1 MDAVEALN
9 IATINVASLAIM
21 VTGGLMWGFDIS
33 GVEELRVRLRERLGL
48 AGEGER
54 NAEEEF
60 EEWLASTLAR
70 RDGKKM
76 ERKGEGGW
84 GGGGTELE

>member
-1 MDAVEALN
+1 MDAIEALN

-21 VTGGLMWGFDIS
+21 ITGGLMWGFDIS
-33 GVEELRVRLRERLGL
+33 GVEELRVRLREGLGL

-70 RDGKKM
+70 RDGKK
-76 ERKGEGGW
+76 ERRGEG
-84 GGGGTELE
+84 GGGGTEGE

>member
-1 MDAVEALN
+1 MDAIEALN

-21 VTGGLMWGFDIS
+21 ITGGLMWGFDIS
-33 GVEELRVRLRERLGL
+33 GVEELRVRLREGLGL
-48 AGEGER
+48 AGDGER

-70 RDGKKM
+70 RDGKK
-76 ERKGEGGW
+76 ESRGEG
-84 GGGGTELE
+84 GGGGTEGE

>member
-1 MDAVEALN
+1 MDAIEALN

-21 VTGGLMWGFDIS
+21 ITGGLMWGFDIS
-33 GVEELRVRLRERLGL
+33 GVEELRVRLREGLGL

-70 RDGKKM
+70 RVGKK
-76 ERKGEGGW
+76 ERRGEV
-84 GGGGTELE
+84 GGGGTEGE

>member
-21 VTGGLMWGFDIS
+21 ITGGLMWGFDIS
-33 GVEELRVRLRERLGL
+33 GVEELRVRLREGLGL

-70 RDGKKM
+70 RDGKKG
-76 ERKGEGGW
+76 ERRGEG
-84 GGGGTELE
+84 GGGGTEGE

>member
-1 MDAVEALN
+1 MDAIEALN

-21 VTGGLMWGFDIS
+21 ITGGLMWGFDIS
-33 GVEELRVRLRERLGL
+33 GVEELRVRLRQGLGL

-60 EEWLASTLAR
+60 EEWLANTLAR
-70 RDGKKM
+70 RDGKK
-76 ERKGEGGW
+76 ERRGEGG
-84 GGGGTELE
+84 

>member
-1 MDAVEALN
+1 MDAIEALN

-21 VTGGLMWGFDIS
+21 ITGGLMWGFDIS
-33 GVEELRVRLRERLGL
+33 GVEELRVRLREGLGL

-70 RDGKKM
+70 RDGKK
-76 ERKGEGGW
+76 ERRER
-84 GGGGTELE
+84 GGGGTEGE

>member
-1 MDAVEALN
+1 MDAIEALN

-21 VTGGLMWGFDIS
+21 ITGGLMWGFDIS
-33 GVEELRVRLRERLGL
+33 GVEELRVRLREGLGL

-70 RDGKKM
+70 RDGKK
-76 ERKGEGGW
+76 ERRGEGG
-84 GGGGTELE
+84 GTGGGTEGE

>member
-1 MDAVEALN
+1 MDAIEALN

-21 VTGGLMWGFDIS
+21 ITGGLMWGFDIS
-33 GVEELRVRLRERLGL
+33 GMEELRVRLRQGLGL
-48 AGEGER
+48 AGEAER

-70 RDGKKM
+70 RDGKK
-76 ERKGEGGW
+76 ERRGKGEGG
-84 GGGGTELE
+84 GTEAE

>member
-84 GGGGTELE
+84 GGGGTEGE

>member
-1 MDAVEALN
+1 
-9 IATINVASLAIM
+9 M

-33 GVEELRVRLRERLGL
+33 GVEELRVRLREGLGL
-48 AGEGER
+48 ADDAER

-70 RDGKKM
+70 RDGKKR
-76 ERKGEGGW
+76 ERREEGGGG
-84 GGGGTELE
+84 GGGGTEGQ

>member
-1 MDAVEALN
+1 MDAIEALN

-21 VTGGLMWGFDIS
+21 ITGGLMWGFDIS
-33 GVEELRVRLRERLGL
+33 GVEELRVRLREGLGL

-70 RDGKKM
+70 RDGKK
-76 ERKGEGGW
+76 ERRGEGG
-84 GGGGTELE
+84 GAGGGTEGE